1 MSRRNATRSA
11 VSCVARYQ
19 RTCYGFRKIQRFVP
33 RRNWVEHTNVDIQ
46 SYCTNNVS
54 VHFVSS
60 TAGTVSPAQN
70 QRNQVALERI
80 KFLGFTTE
88 ETTIPTRCFRTYHS
102 VPLADIVAT
111 NIAPRVTERR
121 KVRPV
126 DNKRHLEHELNRMPH
141 LFHHNA
147 NAMKI
152 INTIIEEFL
161 TTLVD
166 NTHPYLKHIQ
176 GAARHVCN
184 DHTFPWILLQVL
196 IRLPTTVIKIAGKKL
211 DAKSRNECYIPSLQ
225 DIRELRQE
233 CKESGVD
240 PYRGGSVYLI
250 AFF

>member
-1 MSRRNATRSA
+1 
-11 VSCVARYQ
+11 
-19 RTCYGFRKIQRFVP
+19 
-33 RRNWVEHTNVDIQ
+33 
-46 SYCTNNVS
+46 
-54 VHFVSS
+54 
-60 TAGTVSPAQN
+60 
-70 QRNQVALERI
+70 
-80 KFLGFTTE
+80 
-88 ETTIPTRCFRTYHS
+88 
-102 VPLADIVAT
+102 
-111 NIAPRVTERR
+111 
-121 KVRPV
+121 
-126 DNKRHLEHELNRMPH
+126 MPH

-161 TTLVD
+161 TTLLD
-166 NTHPYLKHIQ
+166 NTHPCLKHIQ

-196 IRLPTTVIKIAGKKL
+196 IRLPTTFIKIAGKKL

-233 CKESGVD
+233 CKKSGVD